1 MASYTPKQFHT
12 AVMQQLW
19 FLIDGDPKADSEK
32 GIKLKI
38 VAEFIAEVEA
48 GAAYIETDEEL

>member
-1 MASYTPKQFHT
+1 
-12 AVMQQLW
+12 MQQLW
-19 FLIDGDPKADSEK
+19 FLIDGDPKADSKE